1 MLAIMQ
7 VVTINTKV
15 QGGLPCF
22 TGTRV
27 PISSLFDH
35 LKKGY
40 TVDEFLADFPTV
52 SKAQIEAL
60 LDLAEADIPR
70 HAVASAL

>member
-1 MLAIMQ
+1 MQ
-7 VVTINTKV
+7 VVTINPKV
-15 QGGLPCF
+15 QGGTPCF

-40 TVDEFLADFPTV
+40 TVDEFIADFPTV
-52 SKAQIEAL
+52 TKAQVEGL
-60 LDLAEADIPR
+60 LDLAEADVPR
-70 HAVASAL
+70 HAVPAFRE

>member
-1 MLAIMQ
+1 MLGIMQ
-7 VVTINTKV
+7 VVTINDKV

-52 SKAQIEAL
+52 TKAQIEGL
-60 LDLAEADIPR
+60 LDLAEADIPK
-70 HAVASAL
+70 HAVPSAL